1 MKNSLPKKSLKHTI
15 NEFRRN
21 DHVKNE
27 VLWYPHCGN
36 DMDFLRS
43 MLSIDIISPRIFILN
58 DNMKNNNCSVDWD
71 DQVFNILERQ
81 VISFSETMFAEDN
94 ATIEFYHL
102 EIAQRKRVYVIR
114 MLGVSSENLLEYF
127 LENRIII
134 DIIFTSRMEGGI
146 CLIHNGEQLDLTS
159 ETVRKKLNY
168 KYLITDLHCIRNGA
182 PIIFDVVDE
191 KNIDEACNE
200 LKSLDFLYLNSI
212 KTCPSG
218 NREHMSLV
226 LFNNL
231 HD

>member
-1 MKNSLPKKSLKHTI
+1 MKNSLPIKSLKHTI

-43 MLSIDIISPRIFILN
+43 MLSIDKISPRIFILN
-58 DNMKNNNCSVDWD
+58 DNMNNNCSVDWD
-71 DQVFNILERQ
+71 DQVFNIIERQ

-102 EIAQRKRVYVIR
+102 EIAPRKRVYVIR

-134 DIIFTSRMEGGI
+134 DIIFTSRMAGGI
-146 CLIHNGEQLDLTS
+146 FLSHNGEQLDLTS

-168 KYLITDLHCIRNGA
+168 KYLITDLHRIRNGA
-182 PIIFDVVDE
+182 PIIFDVVDD

-212 KTCPSG
+212 KNRPSG

>member
-1 MKNSLPKKSLKHTI
+1 
-15 NEFRRN
+15 
-21 DHVKNE
+21 
-27 VLWYPHCGN
+27 
-36 DMDFLRS
+36 
-43 MLSIDIISPRIFILN
+43 
-58 DNMKNNNCSVDWD
+58 
-71 DQVFNILERQ
+71 
-81 VISFSETMFAEDN
+81 MFAEDN

-168 KYLITDLHCIRNGA
+168 KYLITDLHRIRNGVQ
-182 PIIFDVVDE
+182 IIFDVVDD

-200 LKSLDFLYLNSI
+200 LKRLDFLYLNSI